1 LPEVAAGGKWPFF
14 VSAFWPFRSAFVFLV
29 GAGAVLCCWVLHNLA
44 HNVGEG
50 IVVLSPLEILICHV
64 KVVQDFLERG
74 KMGSNG

>member
-1 LPEVAAGGKWPFF
+1 MQHVAFF
-14 VSAFWPFRSAFVFLV
+14 RLFFLVFPVAFVFLV
-29 GAGAVLCCWVLHNLA
+29 RAGAAFCCWVLHNLA
-44 HNVGEG
+44 HNAGEG